1 MGEGVRDIPA
11 GRSRSGCLRTR
22 SKGACIVKKLEEAGG
37 PKKKPSADDTEI
49 DTDTIILAGL
59 ERGLTITDI
68 RSMQI
73 GQIVD
78 FCIAFNDRQKKA
90 EKKAKYEE
98 KHGTR
103 RRATQQDIN
112 AFFG

>member
-1 MGEGVRDIPA
+1 M
-11 GRSRSGCLRTR
+11 
-22 SKGACIVKKLEEAGG
+22 
-37 PKKKPSADDTEI
+37 
-49 DTDTIILAGL
+49 TIA
-59 ERGLTITDI
+59 DI

-90 EKKAKYEE
+90 EKKAKQEE
-98 KHGTR
+98 KYGTR